1 MIYDIIIGKYK
12 YAEAAKKYRQK
23 VNYVGNVMAKL
34 KKNKGMIN
42 EIIEKRD
49 VLAAREQI
57 VKDTVQKML
66 DDRQLIQTVQ
76 QVIDKLSKALISSY
90 PIAS

>member
-23 VNYVGNVMAKL
+23 VSYVGNVMAKL

-49 VLAAREQI
+49 MLAAREQI

-66 DDRQLIQTVQ
+66 KNHQLIQTV
-76 QVIDKLSKALISSY
+76 
-90 PIAS
+90 

>member
-1 MIYDIIIGKYK
+1 MS
-12 YAEAAKKYRQK
+12 
-23 VNYVGNVMAKL
+23 KL
-34 KKNKGMIN
+34 KRNKGMIN

-49 VLAAREQI
+49 MAAAREQI

-76 QVIDKLSKALISSY
+76 
-90 PIAS
+90 

>member
-23 VNYVGNVMAKL
+23 LSYVCNVMSNL

-49 VLAAREQI
+49 MAAAREQI

-66 DDRQLIQTVQ
+66 DDRQLIQIV
-76 QVIDKLSKALISSY
+76 
-90 PIAS
+90 